1 MIQTVTEPMFRSS
14 GIGPIRD
21 RLIAVARAHFLN
33 NPRKRMKILT
43 LLALLAASCG
53 SAAPAPDGGAADA
66 AGDAAGGGDASAG
79 AAGDAA
85 GGGDAS
91 AGAAGDA
98 AGGGDASADA
108 GYPTCPQHR
117 VEGPECPSATAPD
130 GVLRKAGHICAT
142 CAGVDSTGQPTAQP
156 VGCTTV
162 AGDDLCVADC
172 GECS

>member
-1 MIQTVTEPMFRSS
+1 MINTVTELMFRSS
-14 GIGPIRD
+14 RIGPIRD
-21 RLIAVARAHFLN
+21 RLIAVARAHFLHK
-33 NPRKRMKILT
+33 PRKRMKLLT
-43 LLALLAASCG
+43 LLVLLAASCG
-53 SAAPAPDGGAADA
+53 SAAPAPDGG
-66 AGDAAGGGDASAG
+66 G

-85 GGGDAS
+85 GSGG
-91 AGAAGDA
+91 
-98 AGGGDASADA
+98 AGGGDAGVDA

-117 VEGPECPSATAPD
+117 VEGPECPSATALG
-130 GVLRKAGHICAT
+130 GVLRKDGHICAT